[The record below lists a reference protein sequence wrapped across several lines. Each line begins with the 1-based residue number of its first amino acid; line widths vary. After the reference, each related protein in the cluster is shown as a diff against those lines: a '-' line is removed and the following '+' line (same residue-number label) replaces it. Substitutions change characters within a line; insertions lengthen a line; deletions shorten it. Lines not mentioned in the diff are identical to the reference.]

1 VRAGNG
7 WRGRAAVIA
16 TAFLLTAGWGH
27 GARAADDL
35 KAMVEKLGGKEC
47 EDSSLACVDLVV
59 PVDRAKPGSN
69 QTITVRFAVSF
80 ASAESKGILFYAV
93 GGPGGSGLQAADSY
107 LGSFDARLTEEM
119 DVVFF
124 DQRGVGP
131 LNGIQCP
138 KAGLAF
144 DMAALSLERPEETI
158 GAARTFVRDCLL
170 ETPHADL
177 LPYIAT
183 ETAIQDLED
192 FRAAIGNPKVWF
204 YGESYGT
211 QFAQAYATRY
221 PGALNGLILDGVVD
235 LTLDA
240 VGYYGE
246 DGRTVEKLLAK
257 TLAECDADAEC
268 RADMGRPAAEVYDG
282 LAAKLKAGSIPVD
295 FPLSDGSVAKREMT
309 SAILVSNSFYALYGP
324 DSRVAFL
331 RVLAASARDNFVPM
345 LKLGYSNL
353 SADPETLEPLDD
365 PSWYGGAYYGIT
377 CPDYDDA
384 GRDPEARA
392 REIIDQAR
400 KLEPEAP
407 RLIRAAYA
415 ERLACAFWP
424 SKAPDPRPAAFAGGD
439 YPTLVLNADG
449 DPATPVTNGYAVFDH
464 AKNATMITMQGGP
477 HVIWGRGL
485 GCPDEIVFGLMLDGR
500 KPEKREQVCKQ
511 DFVDAYIP
519 LTAGKVGDAFG
530 LAEGIEIELLHSPD
544 LAGWD
549 GYDPLTFGCDFGGTL
564 TATAAQSGIEYTFEN
579 CAWWP
584 GLKVSGDGVAIDAGD
599 GTRPDGLTL
608 DLEIAGTHR
617 GALVYRHDTTTEAQ
631 SLSGE
636 YDGKAVST
644 PRPLP

>member
-1 VRAGNG
+1 MV
-7 WRGRAAVIA
+7 AV
-16 TAFLLTAGWGH
+16 LLTAGWSQQ
-27 GARAADDL
+27 AYAADL
-35 KAMVEKLGGKEC
+35 RAIIEKLGGADC
-47 EDSSLACVDLVV
+47 EDSSLTCVDLVV
-59 PVDRAKPGSN
+59 PVDRTKPGSN
-69 QTITVRFAVSF
+69 QRITIRFAVSF
-80 ASAESKGILFYAV
+80 ASEASKGILFYAV
-93 GGPGGSGLQAADSY
+93 GGPGGSGLQAAESY

-131 LNGIQCP
+131 LNGIRCA

-144 DMAALSLERPEETI
+144 DLTPLALDRPEETI

-170 ETPHADL
+170 ETPHGDL
-177 LPYIAT
+177 VPHLAT
-183 ETAIQDLED
+183 EAAIDDLED
-192 FRAAIGNPKVWF
+192 FRAAIGKPKVWF

-211 QFAQAYATRY
+211 QFGQAYATRY
-221 PGALNGLILDGVVD
+221 PTALKGLILDGVVD

-240 VGYYGE
+240 AGYYGE

-257 TLAECDADAEC
+257 TLAGCDADGKC

-282 LAAKLKAGSIPVD
+282 LAARLKAGPIPVA
-295 FPLSDGSVAKREMT
+295 FPLKDGRFVKREMT

-331 RVLAASARDNFVPM
+331 RVLAAAAKDNFVPM
-345 LKLGYSNL
+345 LRLGYSNL
-353 SADPETLEPLDD
+353 GADPETLEPLDD

-384 GRDPEARA
+384 GRDPEVRA

-400 KLEPEAP
+400 KLEPEAA

-424 SKAPDPRPAAFAGGD
+424 SKAPDPRPGAFAGGD

-449 DPATPVTNGYAVFDH
+449 DPATPVTNGYAVFDN
-464 AKNATMITMQGGP
+464 AKNSAMVTMENGP

-485 GCPDEIVFGLMLDGR
+485 DCPDAIVFGLLLDGR

-511 DFVDAYIP
+511 DFLDPYVP
-519 LTAGKVGDAFG
+519 TTAADTGSAFE
-530 LAEGIEIELLHSPD
+530 LATAVETELEQSPD
-544 LAGWD
+544 ILNWD
-549 GYDPLTFGCDFGGTL
+549 GVEPLTFGCDFGGTV
-564 TATAAQSGIEYTFEN
+564 TASEAEAGTGYVFED

-584 GLKVSGDGVAIDAGD
+584 DLRLRGDGVYIYAGD
-599 GTRPDGLTL
+599 GTKPDGLTL
-608 DLEIAGTHR
+608 DLEAVGAHR
-617 GALVYRHDTTTEAQ
+617 GAFTYRHDTSTDAR
-631 SLSGE
+631 SVAGE
-636 YDGKAVST
+636 YDGKKVSI